1 MCIPDTGSQPCR
13 KFPGKRPDIM
23 DYHIDPKTQTVSSTG
38 STNPIKFVPYEFSQ
52 VRINDLTVS
61 FVQIAKVTHDA
72 HVNITRDTG
81 AIYMDYIAEG
91 KTVYAYGGTCA
102 PYRIPKP
109 KNSL

>member
-1 MCIPDTGSQPCR
+1 
-13 KFPGKRPDIM
+13 M

-61 FVQIAKVTHDA
+61 FVQIAKVTHNA
-72 HVNITRDTG
+72 RVNITRDTG

-91 KTVYAYGGTCA
+91 KTAYAYGGTCA

-109 KNSL
+109 KNIL